1 MLFIVEYRQQK
12 VLGEFLRLNM
22 DLYLLIKLLI
32 DMFNLYV
39 EVLDL
44 NNNFVNNFY
53 ILL

>member
-1 MLFIVEYRQQK
+1 
-12 VLGEFLRLNM
+12 M